1 MSLNFKMFR
10 PIDKS
15 ERAGVMVGIKVLM
28 ALPLMAI
35 LAGGVVQAARPYIHV
50 GRQGELISQP
60 YATVEMMRTDEQGQL
75 TEIGP
80 YGSGLLGIYPYNSW
94 LLDTGANSALA
105 ISDAA
110 SDLLSH
116 GMINEGLYY
125 EQGVAGYS
133 ELYISAAYQMLV
145 TGTTGDVVTLPQT
158 DNSVRIMNNELISV
172 GGDAEIGGISGIIGM
187 PAMIDRVTTLDFSS
201 LIGITDFLELLV
213 TPVDVKFP
221 TSSAG
226 TPLLPSGNGHRY
238 SVSVDTRRLYLPEDG
253 LPPGSPSDAPLP
265 VWAPIPFMTAVA
277 HAHDAQG
284 NPTSV
289 MGDFLFDT
297 GAQMSLL
304 TREMAFALGLDEDGD
319 GSFQEEMITTMLVG
333 GIGGTVE
340 AELLL
345 IDKIHLPTDQGT
357 DLVWAPLDPED
368 GGLQVLVLPEG
379 ATPLPFSVFGFD
391 FVAGGQILNLD
402 SGDIFDATIEGTPY
416 FEQVYLDFRTLET
429 DGTGKIYFDLA
440 AEVDRVV
447 YEVGDAN
454 GDGWV
459 NTADASILAANW
471 QSTGA
476 AWEDGDFNGDGI
488 VNDLDGTL
496 LAANWTPIFTPGD
509 ANGDGVVDDADAII
523 LAANWQSSGAAW
535 EDGDFNGDG
544 IVDDADA
551 TLLAANWQYGV
562 PIIPG
567 DANGDGVV
575 DDADAIILAA
585 NWLTTGAA
593 WEDGD
598 FNGDGIVNDLD
609 ATLLAANWQTTGS
622 SAAVPEPGAAML
634 VALLGFWLIAAR
646 RQGGLAR

>member
-35 LAGGVVQAARPYIHV
+35 LAGGVVQAANPYIHV
-50 GRQGELISQP
+50 GRQGDLFAQP

-80 YGSGLLGIYPYNSW
+80 YGSGFGLYPYDSW

-110 SDLLSH
+110 SDLLSN

-125 EQGVAGYS
+125 EQGVAGFS
-133 ELYISAAYQMLV
+133 ELHISAAYQMLV

-221 TSSAG
+221 TSG
-226 TPLLPSGNGHRY
+226 EGVPLLPSGNGHRY

-333 GIGGTVE
+333 GIGGTVN

-345 IDKIHLPTDQGT
+345 IDKIHLPTDQGI

-402 SGDIFDATIEGTPY
+402 TGDIFDATIEGTPY
-416 FEQVYLDFRTLET
+416 FEQVYLDFRTLEI

-440 AEVDRVV
+440 AEVDSVV

-454 GDGWV
+454 GDSV
-459 NTADASILAANW
+459 VDAADATILAANW
-471 QSTGA
+471 QSTSA

-488 VNDLDGTL
+488 VNDADATM
-496 LAANWTPIFTPGD
+496 LAANWAPTAGD
-509 ANGDGVVDDADAII
+509 ANGDGVVDDADATI
-523 LAANWQSSGAAW
+523 LAANWQSSGAGW

-544 IVDDADA
+544 IVNDLDA

-575 DDADAIILAA
+575 DDADAIILAT
-585 NWLTTGAA
+585 NWLTTGAG

-598 FNGDGIVNDLD
+598 FNGDGIVDDAD
-609 ATLLAANWQTTGS
+609 ATLLAANWQQTIGS

-646 RQGGLAR
+646 RRMALQR